1 MTVFEEVQKYLNDK
15 DLSVKLN
22 GRTVNITRRV
32 MEAFPDLFEQF
43 DGRINQ
49 MMADKVLDQKDIP
62 TAILLVTDVVNANS
76 RVLKKLKLTR
86 QDLVD
91 VIEGVLFILIDVNV
105 LQTSEE
111 TKELLLASL
120 RTSIGLLE
128 VSVDLKET
136 IRCDCC
142 C

>member
-1 MTVFEEVQKYLNDK
+1 MTVFDEVQKYLNDK
-15 DLSVKLN
+15 DLALKLSA
-22 GRTVNITRRV
+22 RTVNITRRV
-32 MEAFPDLFEQF
+32 MEAFPDLFNQF
-43 DGRINQ
+43 DGRINE

-62 TAILLVTDVVNANS
+62 TAILLVTEVVNNNS
-76 RVLKKLKLTR
+76 RALKKLKLTR

-111 TKELLLASL
+111 TKELLLVSL

-136 IRCDCC
+136 IKCDCC

>member
-49 MMADKVLDQKDIP
+49 MMADKVLDQAP
-62 TAILLVTDVVNANS
+62 S
-76 RVLKKLKLTR
+76 
-86 QDLVD
+86 
-91 VIEGVLFILIDVNV
+91 
-105 LQTSEE
+105 
-111 TKELLLASL
+111 
-120 RTSIGLLE
+120 
-128 VSVDLKET
+128 
-136 IRCDCC
+136 
-142 C
+142 